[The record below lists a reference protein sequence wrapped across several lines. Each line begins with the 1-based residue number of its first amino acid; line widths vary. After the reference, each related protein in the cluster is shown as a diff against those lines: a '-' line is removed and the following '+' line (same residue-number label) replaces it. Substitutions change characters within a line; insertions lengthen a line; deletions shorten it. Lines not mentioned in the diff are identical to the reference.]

1 MNARKITIL
10 ATVTLITVSCSN
22 DSESDLTGYSQIE
35 NVTYNGTVRT
45 IIVENCIVCHSQP
58 PQGGAPM
65 SLVTYDE
72 LKDAVLTKGL
82 IDRISSFDP
91 GFGMPFGGPRLPQ
104 SKINQIIAWR
114 DANFPE

>member
-1 MNARKITIL
+1 MNARKKTFL
-10 ATVTLITVSCSN
+10 AAVTLITVSCSN

-45 IIVENCIVCHSQP
+45 IISENCIVCHSDPLQN
-58 PQGGAPM
+58 GAPM
-65 SLVTYDE
+65 TLTTYDDV
-72 LKDAVLTKGL
+72 KNAVITKRL

-91 GFGMPFGGPRLPQ
+91 AFGMPFGGPRLPQ
-104 SKINQIIAWR
+104 SKIEQIKAWR

>member
-1 MNARKITIL
+1 MNARKKTFL
-10 ATVTLITVSCSN
+10 AAVTLITVSCSN

-45 IIVENCIVCHSQP
+45 IITENCIICHTQP

-65 SLVTYDE
+65 PLLTYNDVRN
-72 LKDAVLTKGL
+72 AVENLGL
-82 IDRISSFDP
+82 IDRISSFDSD
-91 GFGMPFGGPRLPQ
+91 FGMPFGGPRLPQ
-104 SKINQIIAWR
+104 SKINQIKAWR

>member
-1 MNARKITIL
+1 MDARKKTFL
-10 ATVTLITVSCSN
+10 AAVTLITISCSN

-45 IIVENCIVCHSQP
+45 IITENCIMCHTQP

-65 SLVTYDE
+65 PLLTYNDVRN
-72 LKDAVLTKGL
+72 AVENLRL

-91 GFGMPFGGPRLPQ
+91 AFGMPFGGPRLPQ
-104 SKINQIIAWR
+104 SRIEQIIAWR

>member
-1 MNARKITIL
+1 MNVKKTITL
-10 ATVTLITVSCSN
+10 ASVTLITVSCSN

-45 IIVENCIVCHSQP
+45 IISENCIVCHAQP
-58 PQGGAPM
+58 PQNGAPM
-65 SLVTYDE
+65 SLVTYDN

-82 IDRISSFDP
+82 IDRISSFDS

-104 SKINQIIAWR
+104 SKIDQIIAWR